1 MTQTDDPR
9 SNEGLMLAYRDGDAA
24 AFDLLYGRWR
34 GRLYRYL
41 LHQSGTAAVADEL
54 YQDVWMRVIGA
65 RAGYEV
71 SAKFS
76 TWLFRIARNRLVD
89 HWRQLGRDI
98 VETATDLDRADPDE
112 DAGDVLSDVAAGPE
126 DNPQRRAERTEL
138 AAELIAAIEGLPL
151 VQREAFLMAE
161 EGGMTLEEIAA
172 ATGTGRETVK
182 SRLRYA
188 LAKLRGQLGHW
199 R

>member
-1 MTQTDDPR
+1 MQEVSDPR
-9 SNEGLMLAYRDGDAA
+9 SDEALMLAYRDGDAV
-24 AFDLLYGRWR
+24 AFDLLYERWR

-41 LHQSGTAAVADEL
+41 LHQAGAAAVADEL

-65 RAGYEV
+65 RGHYEV
-71 SAKFS
+71 TARFS
-76 TWLFRIARNRLVD
+76 TWLFRIAHNRLVD
-89 HWRQLGRDI
+89 HWRSLGREI
-98 VETATDLDRADPDE
+98 VDTVADFAPTDPDDE
-112 DAGDVLSDVAAGPE
+112 PVDVLATASAAPE
-126 DNPQRRAERTEL
+126 ETPERRAERAQL
-138 AAELIAAIEGLPL
+138 ATQLIAAIEALPAL
-151 VQREAFLMAE
+151 QRDAFLMAE

-188 LAKLRGQLGHW
+188 LAKLRSQLGHW